1 MAITAEDIRAVLFN
15 QTEYWFSRKTD
26 DGYENVPID
35 KVNDGD
41 IIWFRSTATRE
52 DLDDAKKALKQLEL
66 HMYSKTIDR
75 NKEEYTGKPTYTK
88 SGACSFILLSNMSN
102 EKATRINGKIKGSF
116 KR

>member
-1 MAITAEDIRAVLFN
+1 MAITAKDIRAVLLN

-26 DGYENVPID
+26 DGYENIPID
-35 KVNDGD
+35 EVDDGD

-52 DLDDAKKALKQLEL
+52 DLDDAKKALKPLDL

-75 NKEEYTGKPTYTK
+75 TKEEYTGKPMYTK
-88 SGACSFILLSNMSN
+88 SGACSFILLPHMNN

>member
-26 DGYENVPID
+26 DGYKNISID
-35 KVNDGD
+35 EVDDGD

-52 DLDDAKKALKQLEL
+52 DLDDAKKALKQLDL

-75 NKEEYTGKPTYTK
+75 NKEDRKNHIFNDYLCLSLAIKEIEMK
-88 SGACSFILLSNMSN
+88 SN
-102 EKATRINGKIKGSF
+102 
-116 KR
+116 